1 MKIFKYKIVFK
12 GLGRH
17 TREEVSRIGM
27 ADIQALV
34 DYLGDKR
41 VGKCISISVACNKS
55 YYYIILDIGKICN
68 IFELNF

>member
-55 YYYIILDIGKICN
+55 
-68 IFELNF
+68 